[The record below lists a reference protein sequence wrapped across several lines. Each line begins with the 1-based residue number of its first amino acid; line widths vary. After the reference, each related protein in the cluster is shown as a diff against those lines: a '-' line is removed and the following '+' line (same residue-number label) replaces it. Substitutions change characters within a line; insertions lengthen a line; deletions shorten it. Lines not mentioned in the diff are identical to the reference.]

1 MEIFY
6 YSFFTVCYYLLIDWH
21 FIVFSPLVCLLLTTS
36 TIPGK
41 HDEMMPTV
49 RKADESRAGTQTSDI
64 TVQNLY
70 PISPQSQVSRGIH
83 TAFLAH
89 SRLQKVSDQVPGT
102 RARIQGAFSLPL
114 KGKPQYITYGCS
126 HRDKK
131 GQNSQPRTDLPFRFS
146 MRFSPA
152 LCQTHTHSKVHFCSK
167 SKRLGY
173 ERQICKGKWQ
183 IAKILTLELCRIF
196 KLN

>member
-1 MEIFY
+1 
-6 YSFFTVCYYLLIDWH
+6 
-21 FIVFSPLVCLLLTTS
+21 
-36 TIPGK
+36 
-41 HDEMMPTV
+41 MPTV
-49 RKADESRAGTQTSDI
+49 RKADESRAGTQTSEV

-83 TAFLAH
+83 TAFLAY

-114 KGKPQYITYGCS
+114 KGKLQCITYGCS

-131 GQNSQPRTDLPFRFS
+131 GQNSQPRTDLQFRFS

-152 LCQTHTHSKVHFCSK
+152 VCQTHPHSKS
-167 SKRLGY
+167 
-173 ERQICKGKWQ
+173 
-183 IAKILTLELCRIF
+183 IF
-196 KLN
+196 VLSQRDWV

>member
-1 MEIFY
+1 M
-6 YSFFTVCYYLLIDWH
+6 LIDWH
-21 FIVFSPLVCLLLTTS
+21 FIAFSPLVCLLLTTS

-102 RARIQGAFSLPL
+102 RARIQEAFSLPL
-114 KGKPQYITYGCS
+114 KGKPQCITYGCS

-152 LCQTHTHSKVHFCSK
+152 LCQTHTHSKKVHFCSK
-167 SKRLGY
+167 SRDLGMRDKY
-173 ERQICKGKWQ
+173 AKVSENCKDSDIRAVQ
-183 IAKILTLELCRIF
+183 NI
-196 KLN
+196 